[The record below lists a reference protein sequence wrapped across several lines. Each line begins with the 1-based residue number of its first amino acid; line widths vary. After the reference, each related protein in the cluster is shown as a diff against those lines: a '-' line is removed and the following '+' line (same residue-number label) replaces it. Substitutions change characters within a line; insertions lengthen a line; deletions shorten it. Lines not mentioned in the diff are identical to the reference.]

1 MTMKKKSF
9 ITLTTIGTK
18 ANYFYSS
25 EFESFLAKDT
35 AFIVNALPDIPH
47 PNDTPYSGHHCIG
60 VEQII
65 KIFLFKTISVIII
78 QIGINLSVNSFVGL
92 RYLLLIF

>member
-1 MTMKKKSF
+1 MIMKKKSC
-9 ITLTTIGTK
+9 IALTTIGTK
-18 ANYFYSS
+18 AKHFYSS

-35 AFIVNALPDIPH
+35 ALIVNALPDIPH